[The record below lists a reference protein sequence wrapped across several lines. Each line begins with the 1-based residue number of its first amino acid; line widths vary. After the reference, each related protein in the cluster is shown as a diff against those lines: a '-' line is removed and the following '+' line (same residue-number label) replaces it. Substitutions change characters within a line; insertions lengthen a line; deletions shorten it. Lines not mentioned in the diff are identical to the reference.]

1 MSQKE
6 EMHKVEETKEQL
18 GEQNRGLALTYMIT
32 TEYTHKH
39 KIEVHYFILHLHV
52 SVGFLLVNSLG
63 LANY

>member
-18 GEQNRGLALTYMIT
+18 EEQNRGLALTYVIT

-39 KIEVHYFILHLHV
+39 EVHYFILHLHIT
-52 SVGFLLVNSLG
+52 VGFLLVSSLG